1 MITKA
6 MFSLQIAIL
15 ISGQIAQ
22 QNDAATA
29 VNQLSQ
35 TLLGLLCPAE
45 KNCAISGY
53 SIFNALGLAYA
64 GAKAETQTQIQ
75 QVVNLSGLDK
85 QKVDQLFLNLMNS
98 VSNVSDKTVLKQANR
113 FYGANEFQFLDSY
126 LNTIQQ
132 FYKSDAKNLDFATD
146 PQGSRQEINSWVEQ
160 VTKNLIE
167 NLLPSNSISSST
179 ISVLVNALYFN
190 ATWTQQFHT
199 ESTEPREFTTSTGE
213 KLSVP
218 TMAQFK
224 QHYMVGDLQ
233 KLSSSFIK
241 LPYRG
246 NDASMY
252 ILVPKLLSGTS
263 SNRSIYSVLE
273 DVDWSEIFNGGFE
286 TTVNLKLPKFMV
298 DFSTKLSDQLKLL
311 GMVDAFDGTKA
322 DFGGMVENSNLFIV
336 EGYHKTKVVVD
347 EAGTEAA
354 AATALTM
361 FESSVLARSAIE
373 FSVDQ
378 PFAFLL

>member
-75 QVVNLSGLDK
+75 QVLNLDGLDK
-85 QKVDQLFLNLMNS
+85 QIVDQLFLNLINS
-98 VSNVSDKTVLKQANR
+98 VSDVSDNTELKQANR

-179 ISVLVNALYFN
+179 ISVLVNALYFK
-190 ATWTQQFHT
+190 ATWAQQFDT
-199 ESTEPREFTTSTGE
+199 KNTQPRQFTTSAGE

-218 TMAQFK
+218 TMAQFEEN
-224 QHYMVGDLQ
+224 YIVGDVQ
-233 KLSSSFIK
+233 NVHSSFIK

-246 NDASMY
+246 YDASMY

-273 DVDWSEIFNGGFE
+273 DVDWSQIFNGGSE
-286 TTVNLKLPKFMV
+286 TMVNLKLPKFMV